1 METRRTNLTH
11 ADTLRTAER
20 GGHDVSPHATRRASE
35 RPRDPEPDARGWNR
49 ERELSFT
56 TFKGRGGEAER
67 DRRREQETPK
77 RPNGRLLSMLESGP
91 VVDLEGERAKGDTF
105 PRMRKPSREPDRRAN
120 IIPEHE
126 RKRRDWEVERGT
138 GTSQERQ
145 ARTGRGGDRSR
156 ESDREMAQRRDKDI
170 QRYREEER
178 RRKRERGQLIE
189 DWKQNVQ
196 RSLEREQVRAYDPS
210 GQERRRERNPEG
222 NDPRGPREMERERG
236 RPRESDRANR
246 SYSPR
251 RQRATEEESGM
262 DRPRGGNK
270 EYMREGRR
278 DARSEGESDGG
289 NRGNV
294 SARVE
299 YTATLQHKHSRSE
312 GDNEGDE
319 RRERERQRDRERE
332 RERETGRNR
341 DGYYERD
348 RPRGRGRDGYE
359 RDRPRGRGRDTDRA
373 VDKRRDEF
381 SDTLRRGRDD
391 RSGREREG
399 GRPYPRDENVGRRRE
414 GERPAERER
423 EQRRPRERAREGED
437 GGSPSP
443 RSAQFRTQPSSDQL
457 RAQSWAS
464 SSGELRVQSRASSSG
479 EWMSGGS
486 DLENERRRRGA
497 RDGNEG
503 RETGQEGTPER
514 ERRRPREPVQGEH
527 KRPES
532 QDTTAQEGERRSVTG
547 QDDREKKNEMD
558 KMGADRDERAG
569 ERPEGRTMRR
579 MWLVP
584 GSERTRASR
593 ESSQEEELLVSMRE
607 AAAREPEAASQ
618 GLQDKYRMLERT
630 EEFAGNRG
638 RDGGGPEEGGGSES
652 GSTDEREANV
662 TEESDRERE
671 EGSEGLSDGEVLG
684 VWRTSPSVE
693 DGFVTVSSGGEEEED
708 NFEDCKEFW
717 DGGVRDDSTRQSQRG
732 HERQRGGETGDVT
745 RTTSDRDKAGTVF
758 CVVGNKLPRKE
769 LHSRRAYLDL
779 DNLESMPAVRTD
791 YSKLKYNNRRSLDLT
806 GDGTPKQEPTLS
818 KDRDQD
824 DGAES
829 PNTQDAEKE
838 PERQSL
844 SNEHVQEEVTASS
857 DDQINANSSPEPTAH
872 PPVGTDE
879 PGGLE
884 DYGYAVIKDGRQEA
898 GPTAEQPSGDGEIWA
913 TAQEMKR
920 HSQAPHLKWAKSV
933 VREILGY
940 TDDPGLEAASEAR
953 TKRPAD
959 PNQGSEGLPVP
970 GPMPMPVYITVQKR
984 LEARDSD
991 SEPQPPLGE
1000 EEEEEKEPA
1009 RWEEPRGS
1017 VVHAGSL
1024 THVDVHADME
1034 AELHGESE
1042 THLHGEDD
1050 TREIAVE
1057 TDTQTG
1063 ASTHTHTHIEV
1074 EEDKKAREEEVG
1086 AGEGEGSAQEA
1097 NTDSEAKSTE
1107 APSQSRDS
1115 SVEREAVAVAG
1126 EGEGGGG
1133 RGGEGGGVAEIKKGE
1148 KCVILSTNSFRDL
1161 GTEARLRR
1169 RGIRKTEKKERRE
1182 EEEEEEEEGEGGEV
1196 SRDRRTR
1203 VFASEEENDD
1213 MRFSWNEVEL
1223 RKVVDSI
1230 GRTTKKRNS
1239 KFFNSQ
1245 LYQQY
1250 SEVVLNREI
1259 LRQSDADTLP
1269 THPASPCA
1277 PAAAAV
1283 QPSPAQRPLPPIPPL
1298 PHPLPSSGALS
1309 GGASTLTV
1317 PQLPPRPPS
1326 PRVSIS
1332 SQTQSLWQE
1341 LPSVRNSIE
1350 LEEMSE
1356 DQRRLQ
1362 EVRFEVVTSEASYSR
1377 SLDIVV
1383 EHFVKCKDL
1392 ESFLTGQ
1399 DRNWLFSRLVD
1410 VRAISHSFLTKLEER
1425 VENNTL
1431 HFDVCDIIT
1440 RHCQMFRMVYVPYL
1454 TNQSYQDKTYQRL
1467 MDENPSFKRCV
1478 EKLERSPVCQRL
1490 PLRSFLILPFQ
1501 RITRLKL
1508 LVQNIVKRTAP
1519 KSDDEAQ
1526 AIKAMKLLEKIIQ
1539 DSNDS
1544 ITQMKSIESLVSLSA
1559 KVDFECKT
1567 LPLISQSRRMVR
1579 EGMVTELMDFSMKE
1593 TERSVYIHLF
1603 NDYLLLSLPKEGGR
1617 FTVIDHAPVAE
1628 LRAENCRVKLH
1639 SLKKNVFRLYL
1650 SRKMLLLR
1658 TGTLSDKL
1666 RWISAISSPHP
1677 EMDFT
1682 AAQDFPQMQCIRAL
1696 VAQQPDELG
1705 LEKAD
1710 VLLVHQESSDGWVE
1724 GTRMS
1729 DRHRG
1734 WAPKSHLE
1742 SITNEKARQRNLMD
1756 IHKITT
1762 ATAAL

>member
-35 RPRDPEPDARGWNR
+35 RPRDPEPDARGWTR

-236 RPRESDRANR
+236 RPRASDRANR

-251 RQRATEEESGM
+251 RQRATEEERGV
-262 DRPRGGNK
+262 DRPRGGNKDGK

-294 SARVE
+294 RARVE

-341 DGYYERD
+341 DGY
-348 RPRGRGRDGYE
+348 YE

-479 EWMSGGS
+479 ELRVQSRASSSGEWMSGGS

-497 RDGNEG
+497 RDSNEG

-547 QDDREKKNEMD
+547 QDEREKKNEMD

-618 GLQDKYRMLERT
+618 GLQDKYRMLERA

-717 DGGVRDDSTRQSQRG
+717 DGGVRDDATRQSQRG

-884 DYGYAVIKDGRQEA
+884 DYGYAVIKDGRQEV

-940 TDDPGLEAASEAR
+940 TDDPGLEGASEAR

-959 PNQGSEGLPVP
+959 PNQASEGLPAP
-970 GPMPMPVYITVQKR
+970 GPMPMPVYVTVQKR

-991 SEPQPPLGE
+991 SEPQPPL
-1000 EEEEEKEPA
+1000 
-1009 RWEEPRGS
+1009 
-1017 VVHAGSL
+1017 
-1024 THVDVHADME
+1024 
-1034 AELHGESE
+1034 
-1042 THLHGEDD
+1042 
-1050 TREIAVE
+1050 
-1057 TDTQTG
+1057 
-1063 ASTHTHTHIEV
+1063 
-1074 EEDKKAREEEVG
+1074 
-1086 AGEGEGSAQEA
+1086 
-1097 NTDSEAKSTE
+1097 
-1107 APSQSRDS
+1107 
-1115 SVEREAVAVAG
+1115 
-1126 EGEGGGG
+1126 
-1133 RGGEGGGVAEIKKGE
+1133 
-1148 KCVILSTNSFRDL
+1148 
-1161 GTEARLRR
+1161 
-1169 RGIRKTEKKERRE
+1169 
-1182 EEEEEEEEGEGGEV
+1182 
-1196 SRDRRTR
+1196 
-1203 VFASEEENDD
+1203 EEENDD

-1410 VRAISHSFLTKLEER
+1410 VRAVSHSFLTKLEER

>member
-11 ADTLRTAER
+11 ADTLRIAER
-20 GGHDVSPHATRRASE
+20 GGREVSPHATWRRENDAGRPSE
-35 RPRDPEPDARGWNR
+35 RPRDPEPDGRGWNR

-67 DRRREQETPK
+67 DPRREQRTPK
-77 RPNGRLLSMLESGP
+77 RPNGRLLSMLESVP

-105 PRMRKPSREPDRRAN
+105 PRMRKPSREPNRRAN
-120 IIPEHE
+120 IIPEHERKRRDWEVE

-145 ARTGRGGDRSR
+145 ARTGRGGERSR
-156 ESDREMAQRRDKDI
+156 EGDREMAQQRDKDI
-170 QRYREEER
+170 QRYREDER

-196 RSLEREQVRAYDPS
+196 RSLEREERREYDPS
-210 GQERRRERNPEG
+210 DQERRRERNPEG

-236 RPRESDRANR
+236 RPRASDRANR
-246 SYSPR
+246 SYSPQ
-251 RQRATEEESGM
+251 RQRATVEESGM
-262 DRPRGGNK
+262 DRPRGGNKDGK

-294 SARVE
+294 RARVE

-319 RRERERQRDRERE
+319 RRERERQRQRDRERERERDRERE

-341 DGYYERD
+341 DGYYDRD
-348 RPRGRGRDGYE
+348 RPRE
-359 RDRPRGRGRDTDRA
+359 RGRDTDRV

-381 SDTLRRGRDD
+381 SDPLRRGRDEFSDPLRRGRDD
-391 RSGREREG
+391 QSGREREA
-399 GRPYPRDENVGRRRE
+399 GRPYPRDEHVGRRRE
-414 GERPAERER
+414 GERPAEREG
-423 EQRRPRERAREGED
+423 EQRRLRERAREGGG

-457 RAQSWAS
+457 RAQSLAPS
-464 SSGELRVQSRASSSG
+464 SDQLRVQSRASSSG

-486 DLENERRRRGA
+486 DLENERRRREA
-497 RDGNEG
+497 RDCNEG

-532 QDTTAQEGERRSVTG
+532 QATTAQEGERRSVTG
-547 QDDREKKNEMD
+547 QDERERKKEMD

-584 GSERTRASR
+584 GSDRTRALR
-593 ESSQEEELLVSMRE
+593 ESSQEEELLVSMSE
-607 AAAREPEAASQ
+607 AAVREPEAASQ
-618 GLQDKYRMLERT
+618 GPQDKYRMLERAG
-630 EEFAGNRG
+630 EFAGNRG
-638 RDGGGPEEGGGSES
+638 RDGGGPGEGGGSES

-693 DGFVTVSSGGEEEED
+693 DGFVTVSSGGEEDED

-717 DGGVRDDSTRQSQRG
+717 DGGVRDDATRQSQRG

-791 YSKLKYNNRRSLDLT
+791 YSKLKYSNRRSLDLT
-806 GDGTPKQEPTLS
+806 GDGKPKQEPTLS

-857 DDQINANSSPEPTAH
+857 DDQINANSCPEPTAH

-898 GPTAEQPSGDGEIWA
+898 GPPAEQPSGDGEIWA
-913 TAQEMKR
+913 TEQEMKR
-920 HSQAPHLKWAKSV
+920 HSQAPHLKWANSV

-940 TDDPGLEAASEAR
+940 TDDPGLEGASEAR

-959 PNQGSEGLPVP
+959 PNQASEGLPAP
-970 GPMPMPVYITVQKR
+970 GPMPVYVTVQKR
-984 LEARDSD
+984 PEARDSD
-991 SEPQPPLGE
+991 SEPQPPL
-1000 EEEEEKEPA
+1000 
-1009 RWEEPRGS
+1009 
-1017 VVHAGSL
+1017 
-1024 THVDVHADME
+1024 
-1034 AELHGESE
+1034 
-1042 THLHGEDD
+1042 
-1050 TREIAVE
+1050 
-1057 TDTQTG
+1057 
-1063 ASTHTHTHIEV
+1063 
-1074 EEDKKAREEEVG
+1074 
-1086 AGEGEGSAQEA
+1086 
-1097 NTDSEAKSTE
+1097 
-1107 APSQSRDS
+1107 
-1115 SVEREAVAVAG
+1115 
-1126 EGEGGGG
+1126 
-1133 RGGEGGGVAEIKKGE
+1133 
-1148 KCVILSTNSFRDL
+1148 
-1161 GTEARLRR
+1161 
-1169 RGIRKTEKKERRE
+1169 
-1182 EEEEEEEEGEGGEV
+1182 
-1196 SRDRRTR
+1196 
-1203 VFASEEENDD
+1203 EEENDD

-1259 LRQSDADTLP
+1259 LRQSDADTLSVVEDLLP
-1269 THPASPCA
+1269 THPASPCVPTA
-1277 PAAAAV
+1277 GATV
-1283 QPSPAQRPLPPIPPL
+1283 QPSPAQRPLPPIPPP

-1526 AIKAMKLLEKIIQ
+1526 AIKAMKLLEKMIQ
-1539 DSNDS
+1539 DSNES

-1677 EMDFT
+1677 EVDFT